1 MIFKGAKLTS
11 RAPVIVTR
19 YRTGLNKSCKVKSN
33 VIHHGGRIKAVMS
46 FSSAFVYCVCSQRKE
61 LGVLVYNCS
70 CLALDLHRVFSLY
83 WGLRLR
89 DFIPS
94 FWSKR
99 LFALFNRDE
108 PLELTLNSTK
118 AQAYVSVSEFSS
130 SAAENIFYHAE
141 EKKQFKVFK
150 CKCEYLLVSTT
161 RSRMCFIRKN

>member
-1 MIFKGAKLTS
+1 M
-11 RAPVIVTR
+11 
-19 YRTGLNKSCKVKSN
+19 
-33 VIHHGGRIKAVMS
+33 
-46 FSSAFVYCVCSQRKE
+46 VYD
-61 LGVLVYNCS
+61 CS

-118 AQAYVSVSEFSS
+118 AQAYVSVSEFMGG
-130 SAAENIFYHAE
+130 SAFYHTPNS
-141 EKKQFKVFK
+141 QGDLFNSK
-150 CKCEYLLVSTT
+150 CKRLLKSIT
-161 RSRMCFIRKN
+161 RSCVFYKEELDKKDQ

>member
-1 MIFKGAKLTS
+1 MKYLIF
-11 RAPVIVTR
+11 VC
-19 YRTGLNKSCKVKSN
+19 LNN
-33 VIHHGGRIKAVMS
+33 NGR
-46 FSSAFVYCVCSQRKE
+46 VCPQRKE

-70 CLALDLHRVFSLY
+70 CLALDIHRIFSLY

-118 AQAYVSVSEFSS
+118 AQAYVSVSDFMPLLPGHTFGFS
-130 SAAENIFYHAE
+130 
-141 EKKQFKVFK
+141 KQKLHK
-150 CKCEYLLVSTT
+150 I
-161 RSRMCFIRKN
+161 RSIY